1 MAKASATT
9 ETVDRLLSRKDLKDI
24 FQVDTSTLRRWE
36 MWGLL
41 RPLRLGHRTI
51 RYRLRD
57 VERAIREA
65 EEGGGAGGG
74 ADTGRE

>member
-41 RPLRLGHRTI
+41 RPLRMGHRTI

-57 VERAIREA
+57 VEQAIKEA
-65 EEGGGAGGG
+65 EEGGGAGGAG
-74 ADTGRE
+74 AERE